1 LAVAADVLGQRAR
14 HALAHALAEA
24 DSLMRDLLLSEDLL
38 TRADDWWT
46 ATVEAYR
53 QRHGLSG

>member
-1 LAVAADVLGQRAR
+1 
-14 HALAHALAEA
+14 
-24 DSLMRDLLLSEDLL
+24 MRDLLLSEDLL

-53 QRHGLSG
+53 HRHGLSG

>member
-1 LAVAADVLGQRAR
+1 
-14 HALAHALAEA
+14 
-24 DSLMRDLLLSEDLL
+24 MRDLLLSEDLL